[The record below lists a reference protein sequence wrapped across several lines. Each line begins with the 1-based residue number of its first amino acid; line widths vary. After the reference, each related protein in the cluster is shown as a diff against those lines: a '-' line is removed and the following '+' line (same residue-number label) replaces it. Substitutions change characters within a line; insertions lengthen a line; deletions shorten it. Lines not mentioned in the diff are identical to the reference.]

1 MKKLIPVVIVVVA
14 LGAWGIIRW
23 MDRPEEGRL
32 RVSGSIEVTE
42 ADVSF
47 RIPGTVTAR
56 LVNEGDR
63 VKAGQ
68 TVARMDPAE
77 LERELALRQ
86 SERAAMEAVLRELEN
101 GFRTEDIRA
110 ARERVHT
117 LEADLDRVTRDYERG
132 RELLE
137 KDVISRQEF
146 DHLEAATRM
155 AGSRLAEAKEQLS
168 RLERG
173 PRKEKRDQ
181 ARARLKAATE
191 AVALVQVRL
200 GYTTLVSPLS
210 GMVLTDPVEPGEY
223 VNPGTPVITVADLE
237 HVWFRAYIAEPDLG
251 RIQLGQNVEITT
263 DSWPDRTFTGS
274 ITYISDE
281 AEFTPRMVQTQK
293 ERVKLVYRIK
303 VTVDNPD
310 LALKPGMPADG
321 VIQL

>member
-1 MKKLIPVVIVVVA
+1 MKKLIPIVIIVVA
-14 LGAWGIIRW
+14 LGAWGITRW
-23 MDRPEEGRL
+23 LDRPEEGKI

-47 RIPGTVTAR
+47 RIPGKVTKR
-56 LVNEGDR
+56 LVDEGDR
-63 VKAGQ
+63 VKEGQ
-68 TVARMDPAE
+68 TVARMDPTE
-77 LERELALRQ
+77 LERELALQQ
-86 SERAAMEAVLRELEN
+86 SNLAGAEAALDELEN
-101 GFRTEDIRA
+101 GFRTEDIQA

-117 LEADLDRVTRDYERG
+117 AEAELDRVSQDYERG
-132 RELLE
+132 QELLK
-137 KDVISRQEF
+137 KDVISRQEY
-146 DHLEAATRM
+146 DHLKAAERM
-155 AGSRLAEAKEQLS
+155 AQSKLAEAREQLT
-168 RLERG
+168 RMERG
-173 PRKEKRDQ
+173 PRKEKLDQ
-181 ARARLKAATE
+181 ARANVKAAIE

-200 GYTTLVSPLS
+200 GYTTLTSPLS

-237 HVWFRAYIAEPDLG
+237 HVWFRAYIAESDLG
-251 RIQLGQNVEITT
+251 RIKLGQKVDITT
-263 DSWPDRTFTGS
+263 DSWPDRTFTGT

-281 AEFTPRMVQTQK
+281 AEFTPRMVQTRK